1 MNESLNSQ
9 EKEVLRQRVAAEKKT
24 LTRLE
29 AYYEEALREIDDHIA
44 LLMGRSDANL
54 PNVINHIEY
63 QRMIKA
69 QVQASLD
76 KLQAKEYESIEAY
89 LEDSY
94 TDAFVGT
101 MYSLHAQG
109 VPIITPIDQAVVIKA
124 ISMDTKLKDT
134 LYNTLGMDLTK
145 LKKTITSEITRG
157 IASGMQYSEIQ
168 RNLSNATG
176 MPLSRARLIT
186 RTEAGRV
193 QEAAT
198 MDAAYKAMEKGADV
212 VKQWCAVLDSKTRY
226 HHMLLDKQ
234 TRELKEPFTI
244 GSKKAMQPH
253 DFGDPAEDC
262 NCRCTVLIRARAAL
276 DADELKAMQ
285 ERASYYGLTVKDSK
299 AFGHAKA
306 KDFSDF
312 KKKYLLAAESVD
324 NSGKNGIIEAKI
336 TSIKDAVSSG
346 AVTTKINAEKQG
358 RHIRTSPAYIN
369 GRSYI
374 SGTMEDAQRL
384 VDDLSGT
391 GVPLVDANGNWL
403 NKERVQAD
411 HVFGVHVD
419 PETGNET
426 ETTKGMIIYSKSGTH
441 IIPRKEDGK

>member
-1 MNESLNSQ
+1 
-9 EKEVLRQRVAAEKKT
+9 
-24 LTRLE
+24 
-29 AYYEEALREIDDHIA
+29 
-44 LLMGRSDANL
+44 
-54 PNVINHIEY
+54 
-63 QRMIKA
+63 
-69 QVQASLD
+69 
-76 KLQAKEYESIEAY
+76 
-89 LEDSY
+89 
-94 TDAFVGT
+94 
-101 MYSLHAQG
+101 
-109 VPIITPIDQAVVIKA
+109 
-124 ISMDTKLKDT
+124 MDTKLKDT

-226 HHMLLDKQ
+226 THMLLDKQ

-244 GSKKAMQPH
+244 GGKKAMQPH

-299 AFGHAKA
+299 AFGDAKG

-312 KKKYLLAAESVD
+312 KKKYLKAAEKEEETTFWNLKGGKPEMDYKIALTNRFEEGNDTVKAVYGKYVPEGGAVVGSKGGKGSHSEGKVYMDFAADAANIRGAGTTYFHEHGHYVD
-324 NSGKNGIIEAKI
+324 YKAGRISHSAEYLKAMKKDITALYESTGMKDKRNAEYEIMVRLTRKDIRNKVNGISDIVYGLTKGKTGGDWKHDKEYYIGYALQHEAFAHMFEASFS
-336 TSIKDAVSSG
+336 T
-346 AVTTKINAEKQG
+346 EKQALMKQFFP
-358 RHIRTSPAYIN
+358 SAWEVFMKL
-369 GRSYI
+369 
-374 SGTMEDAQRL
+374 MEGL
-384 VDDLSGT
+384 L
-391 GVPLVDANGNWL
+391 
-403 NKERVQAD
+403 
-411 HVFGVHVD
+411 
-419 PETGNET
+419 
-426 ETTKGMIIYSKSGTH
+426 
-441 IIPRKEDGK
+441 

>member
-1 MNESLNSQ
+1 MLGNEPNP
-9 EKEVLRQRVAAEKKT
+9 VLR
-24 LTRLE
+24 
-29 AYYEEALREIDDHIA
+29 
-44 LLMGRSDANL
+44 
-54 PNVINHIEY
+54 
-63 QRMIKA
+63 
-69 QVQASLD
+69 
-76 KLQAKEYESIEAY
+76 
-89 LEDSY
+89 
-94 TDAFVGT
+94 AFITIG
-101 MYSLHAQG
+101 A
-109 VPIITPIDQAVVIKA
+109 TPIDQAVVIKA

-145 LKKTITSEITRG
+145 LKKTIASEITRG

-244 GSKKAMQPH
+244 GGKKAMQPH

-285 ERASYYGLTVKDSK
+285 ERASYYGLSVKDSK
-299 AFGHAKA
+299 AFGDAKA

-312 KKKYLLAAESVD
+312 KKKYLKAAEKEEETTFWNLKGGKPEMDYKIALTNRFEEGNDTAKAVYSKYVPEGGAVAGSAPAGKAYTKGDKVYMDFADDAANVRGAGTTYFHEHGHYVD
-324 NSGKNGIIEAKI
+324 YKAGDVSHSAAYLDALKRDVKALYESTGERKKRDAEYAIMRMLTKPEIRNKVNGISDMVCGLTNGKTGGGWTHDITYYKGYALQQEAFAHMFEASFS
-336 TSIKDAVSSG
+336 T
-346 AVTTKINAEKQG
+346 EKQALMKQYF
-358 RHIRTSPAYIN
+358 PDAWEVFMKL
-369 GRSYI
+369 
-374 SGTMEDAQRL
+374 MEGLR
-384 VDDLSGT
+384 
-391 GVPLVDANGNWL
+391 
-403 NKERVQAD
+403 
-411 HVFGVHVD
+411 
-419 PETGNET
+419 
-426 ETTKGMIIYSKSGTH
+426 
-441 IIPRKEDGK
+441 